1 MMLPELLMFDLDGTL
16 LDSRAGIEHSL
27 RLTLA
32 GHGVDLASDVSIS
45 WCIGTSL
52 YRIFEHFMET
62 TSEERINSA
71 IAMYRRIYRDGPMYN
86 YQVYSGVPETLEFFR
101 QVGVRIVIA
110 TAKANEQ
117 AWDVVRTTSFAHLID
132 HVYGTDPN
140 EGAAEKRDLIRL
152 VLQNEATAS
161 TQAVMVGDRHHDIN
175 GAADNNVTG
184 IAAAYGYGSEHEYS
198 RATAIISHPA
208 ELVHVLGNLSR

>member
-1 MMLPELLMFDLDGTL
+1 MVRCTITRCIVAYPKHWSSSD
-16 LDSRAGIEHSL
+16 
-27 RLTLA
+27 RL
-32 GHGVDLASDVSIS
+32 
-45 WCIGTSL
+45 
-52 YRIFEHFMET
+52 
-62 TSEERINSA
+62 
-71 IAMYRRIYRDGPMYN
+71 
-86 YQVYSGVPETLEFFR
+86 
-101 QVGVRIVIA
+101 GVRIVIA